1 MPTHNT
7 SKSTAKKAKVPAAPS
22 SFTRIPGSDRLLLSQ
37 LHEGANNPFQQPSL
51 SGCPTRVDDSPNK
64 FGRIPVTRLT
74 EDARPLTA
82 EEYRLYGPVIG
93 TKVNNVCRVYFIHL
107 IPTQVACGKTRVR

>member
-7 SKSTAKKAKVPAAPS
+7 SKSGAKKAKVPAAAPS

-37 LHEGANNPFQQPSL
+37 LHEGANNPFQQPNL
-51 SGCPTRVDDSPNK
+51 SGCPTRVEDGPNK

-93 TKVNNVCRVYFIHL
+93 TTTTFCSSFTIYYAIHL
-107 IPTQVACGKTRVR
+107 

>member
-1 MPTHNT
+1 M
-7 SKSTAKKAKVPAAPS
+7 TAKKTSKMAAAPS

-37 LHEGANNPFQQPSL
+37 LHEGANSPFQQPNI
-51 SGCPTRVDDSPNK
+51 SGCPSRADDTPNK

-82 EEYRLYGPVIG
+82 EEYRG
-93 TKVNNVCRVYFIHL
+93 
-107 IPTQVACGKTRVR
+107 A